1 MKEDTT
7 NRTLKILLDD
17 DFTPSTKNS
26 NIERWENEGGAA
38 VASKPVWSAGIPLR
52 KGEIFEVKDIK
63 IQYENDRAYCFIE
76 IELLSL

>member
-1 MKEDTT
+1 MKKDTT

-17 DFTPSTKNS
+17 DFTASAKNPS
-26 NIERWENEGGAA
+26 IERWENEGGAA
-38 VASKPVWSAGIPLR
+38 VANKPVWSADIPLR

-63 IQYENDRAYCFIE
+63 VQYENGRAYGFIE